1 MTANI
6 ECLEAQNRS
15 LRAEVARLSV
25 AGLKGGSEGDVSRK
39 EMFDLRDQLNTQK
52 EENKQLKDPKG
63 VIGRLQSQVA
73 ELSEENRF
81 LKDKNAM
88 ENLLGDLERLKA
100 DNERLV
106 QRFAEEKRG
115 ILSGAAES
123 KLNLERRA
131 AMQRVGKTMEQ
142 WLAGS
147 VRGLLF
153 RWQQKIPTEMTPEQ
167 REIQRLNRIVEQQQM
182 QAQLELLASQQ
193 RQALRLVGS
202 ILETWLAGSA
212 RGMILAWKRNAIPE
226 NLGLMRVKRER
237 DLALETVRELQDENV
252 RLKTGGKA

>member
-182 QAQLELLASQQ
+182 QAQAPYQCPIPLRTTGKDEMLPFSSVCVTPFLCALTHACSWNCSQAS
-193 RQALRLVGS
+193 
-202 ILETWLAGSA
+202 SA
-212 RGMILAWKRNAIPE
+212 RH
-226 NLGLMRVKRER
+226 
-237 DLALETVRELQDENV
+237 
-252 RLKTGGKA
+252 